1 MGDRNIDINKMNNE
15 RKELHLLSLQQFSEF
30 ATTLSNHT
38 DMDNAKFAAGFGL
51 QLADVRVANQLIDEL
66 GLTGKAVIKEIQGK
80 SYVILKGYPG
90 LREKLSGTRYLASNP
105 KVVDLAIGTKRVS
118 GTMISGARLSIF
130 VAVPMTVLQ
139 FLISEQSTFLRLVG
153 TIASD
158 LVKIGLSTIIASAAG
173 MAAGAVTTV
182 AAGPIVAAIAFG
194 IATAITLEYLDRT
207 FGVTDALVN
216 AMEEAKNRTF
226 GELAQKIVTFERNL
240 INNAVGRMRF
250 R

>member
-1 MGDRNIDINKMNNE
+1 MTNRNIDISKMNSE
-15 RKELHLLSLQQFSEF
+15 RKEVHILSLEQFSEF

-38 DMDNAKFAAGFGL
+38 NMDNAKFAAGISL
-51 QLADVRVANQLIDEL
+51 QLADIRVANQLIDEL

-80 SYVILKGYPG
+80 NYVILKGYPG
-90 LREKLSGTRYLASNP
+90 LREKLTGTRYLASNP

-139 FLISEQSTFLRLVG
+139 FLISEQSTLLRLVG
-153 TIASD
+153 IIASD

-173 MAAGAVTTV
+173 MAAGAITTV

-194 IATAITLEYLDRT
+194 IATAVTLEYLDRT
-207 FGVTDALVN
+207 FGVTDALIN
-216 AMEEAKNRTF
+216 AMDKAKQRTV
-226 GELAQKIVTFERNL
+226 GELALQIVTFERNL
-240 INNAVGRMRF
+240 INDAVGRMRF

>member
-1 MGDRNIDINKMNNE
+1 MTDRNIDISRMNSE
-15 RKELHLLSLQQFSEF
+15 RKELHILSLEQFSEF
-30 ATTLSNHT
+30 ATTLSNNT
-38 DMDNAKFAAGFGL
+38 NMDNAKFAAGIGL
-51 QLADVRVANQLIDEL
+51 QLADIRVANQLIDEL

-90 LREKLSGTRYLASNP
+90 LREKLTGTRYLASNP

-130 VAVPMTVLQ
+130 IAVPMTVLQ
-139 FLISEQSTFLRLVG
+139 FLISEQSTLIRLVG

-173 MAAGAVTTV
+173 MAAGAITTV

-194 IATAITLEYLDRT
+194 IATAVTLEYLDRT
-207 FGVTDALVN
+207 FGVTNALVN
-216 AMEEAKNRTF
+216 AMEKAKQRTV
-226 GELAQKIVTFERNL
+226 GELARKIVTFERNL
-240 INNAVGRMRF
+240 INDAVGRMRF

>member
-1 MGDRNIDINKMNNE
+1 MTDRNIDINKMNSE
-15 RKELHLLSLQQFSEF
+15 RKELHILSLEQFSEF

-38 DMDNAKFAAGFGL
+38 NMDNAKFAAGMGL
-51 QLADVRVANQLIDEL
+51 QLADIRVANQLIDEL

-90 LREKLSGTRYLASNP
+90 LREKLTGTRYLASNP

-139 FLISEQSTFLRLVG
+139 FLISEQSTLLRLVG

-173 MAAGAVTTV
+173 MAAGAITTV

-194 IATAITLEYLDRT
+194 IATAVTLEYLDRT
-207 FGVTDALVN
+207 FGVTDALIN
-216 AMEEAKNRTF
+216 AMEKAKQRTV
-226 GELAQKIVTFERNL
+226 GELARQIVTFERNL
-240 INNAVGRMRF
+240 INDAVGRMRF

>member
-1 MGDRNIDINKMNNE
+1 MTARNIDISRMNSE
-15 RKELHLLSLQQFSEF
+15 RKELHILSLEQFSEF

-38 DMDNAKFAAGFGL
+38 NMDNAKFAAGISL
-51 QLADVRVANQLIDEL
+51 QLADIRIANQLIDEL
-66 GLTGKAVIKEIQGK
+66 GLTGKAVIKEIQGR

-90 LREKLSGTRYLASNP
+90 LREKLTGTRYLASNP

-118 GTMISGARLSIF
+118 NAMISGARLSIF

-139 FLISEQSTFLRLVG
+139 FLISEQSTLLRLVG

-158 LVKIGLSTIIASAAG
+158 LVKIGLSTVIASAAG
-173 MAAGAVTTV
+173 MAAGAITTV

-207 FGVTDALVN
+207 FGVTNALVN
-216 AMEEAKNRTF
+216 AMEKAKQRTF
-226 GELAQKIVTFERNL
+226 GELARQIVTFERNL
-240 INNAVGRMRF
+240 INDAVGRMRF

>member
-1 MGDRNIDINKMNNE
+1 MTDRNIDISRMNSE
-15 RKELHLLSLQQFSEF
+15 RKELHILSLEQFSEF

-38 DMDNAKFAAGFGL
+38 NMDNAKFAAGMGL
-51 QLADVRVANQLIDEL
+51 QLADLRVANQLIDEL

-90 LREKLSGTRYLASNP
+90 LREKLTGTRYLASNP

-130 VAVPMTVLQ
+130 IAVPMTVLQ
-139 FLISEQSTFLRLVG
+139 FLISEQSTLLRLVG

-173 MAAGAVTTV
+173 MAAGAITTV

-194 IATAITLEYLDRT
+194 IATAVTLEYLDRT
-207 FGVTDALVN
+207 FGVTNALVN
-216 AMEEAKNRTF
+216 AMEKAKQRTV
-226 GELAQKIVTFERNL
+226 GELARQIVTFERNL
-240 INNAVGRMRF
+240 INDAIGRMRF

>member
-1 MGDRNIDINKMNNE
+1 MTDRNIDINKMNSE
-15 RKELHLLSLQQFSEF
+15 RKELHILSLEQFSEF

-38 DMDNAKFAAGFGL
+38 NMDNAKFAAGISL
-51 QLADVRVANQLIDEL
+51 QLADIRVANQLIDEL

-90 LREKLSGTRYLASNP
+90 LREKLTGTRYLASNP

-139 FLISEQSTFLRLVG
+139 FLISEQSTLLRLVG

-173 MAAGAVTTV
+173 MAAGAITTV

-194 IATAITLEYLDRT
+194 IATAVTLEYLDRT
-207 FGVTDALVN
+207 FGVTDALIN
-216 AMEEAKNRTF
+216 AMEKAKQRTV
-226 GELAQKIVTFERNL
+226 GELARQIVTFERNL
-240 INNAVGRMRF
+240 INDAVGRMRF

>member
-1 MGDRNIDINKMNNE
+1 MTDRNIDISRMNSE
-15 RKELHLLSLQQFSEF
+15 RKELHILSLEQFSEF

-38 DMDNAKFAAGFGL
+38 NMDNAKFAAGISL
-51 QLADVRVANQLIDEL
+51 QLADIRVANQLIDEL
-66 GLTGKAVIKEIQGK
+66 GLTGKAVIKEIQGR

-90 LREKLSGTRYLASNP
+90 LREKLTGTRYLASNP

-118 GTMISGARLSIF
+118 NAMMSGARLSIF

-139 FLISEQSTFLRLVG
+139 FLISEQSTLLRLVG

-158 LVKIGLSTIIASAAG
+158 LVKIGLSTVIASAAG
-173 MAAGAVTTV
+173 MAAGAITTV

-207 FGVTDALVN
+207 FGVTNALVN
-216 AMEEAKNRTF
+216 AMEKAKQRTF
-226 GELAQKIVTFERNL
+226 GELARQIVTFERNL
-240 INNAVGRMRF
+240 INDAVGRMRF

>member
-1 MGDRNIDINKMNNE
+1 MNDRKIDITKMNNE
-15 RKELHLLSLQQFSEF
+15 RKELHILSLEQFSEF

-38 DMDNAKFAAGFGL
+38 NMDNAKFAAGLGL
-51 QLADVRVANQLIDEL
+51 QLADIRVANQLIEEL

-80 SYVILKGYPG
+80 SYVVLKGYPG
-90 LREKLSGTRYLASNP
+90 LREKLTGTRYLASNP

-130 VAVPMTVLQ
+130 IAVPMTVLQ
-139 FLISEQSTFLRLVG
+139 FLVNEQSTLLRLVG

-173 MAAGAVTTV
+173 MAAGAITTV

-194 IATAITLEYLDRT
+194 IATAVTLEYLDRT

-216 AMEEAKNRTF
+216 AMEEAKKRTV
-226 GELAQKIVTFERNL
+226 GELARQIVTFERNL

>member
-1 MGDRNIDINKMNNE
+1 MTDRNIDIRRMNSE
-15 RKELHLLSLQQFSEF
+15 RKELHILSLEQFSEF
-30 ATTLSNHT
+30 ATTLSNNT
-38 DMDNAKFAAGFGL
+38 NMDNAKFAAGIGL
-51 QLADVRVANQLIDEL
+51 QLADIRVANQLIDEL

-90 LREKLSGTRYLASNP
+90 LREKLTGTRYLASNP

-118 GTMISGARLSIF
+118 GAMISGARLSIF
-130 VAVPMTVLQ
+130 IAVPMTVLQ
-139 FLISEQSTFLRLVG
+139 FLISEQSTLTRLVG

-158 LVKIGLSTIIASAAG
+158 LVKIGLSAIIASAAG
-173 MAAGAVTTV
+173 MAAGAITTV

-207 FGVTDALVN
+207 FGVTNALVN
-216 AMEEAKNRTF
+216 AMEKAKQRTV
-226 GELAQKIVTFERNL
+226 GELARKIVTFERNL
-240 INNAVGRMRF
+240 INNAVSRMRF

>member
-1 MGDRNIDINKMNNE
+1 MTDRNIDINKMNSE
-15 RKELHLLSLQQFSEF
+15 RKELHILSLEQFSEF

-38 DMDNAKFAAGFGL
+38 NMDNAKFAAGISL
-51 QLADVRVANQLIDEL
+51 QLADIRVANQLIDEL

-80 SYVILKGYPG
+80 NYVILKGYPG
-90 LREKLSGTRYLASNP
+90 LREKLTGTRYLASNP

-130 VAVPMTVLQ
+130 IAVPMTVLQ
-139 FLISEQSTFLRLVG
+139 FLISEQSTLLRLVG

-173 MAAGAVTTV
+173 MAAGAITTV

-194 IATAITLEYLDRT
+194 IATAVTLEYLDRT
-207 FGVTDALVN
+207 FGVTDALIN
-216 AMEEAKNRTF
+216 AMEKAKQRTV
-226 GELAQKIVTFERNL
+226 GELARQIVTFERNL
-240 INNAVGRMRF
+240 INDAVGRMRF

>member
-1 MGDRNIDINKMNNE
+1 MTDRNIDISRMNSE
-15 RKELHLLSLQQFSEF
+15 RKELHILSLEQFSEF

-38 DMDNAKFAAGFGL
+38 NMDNAKFAAGVGL
-51 QLADVRVANQLIDEL
+51 QLADIRVANQLIDEL

-90 LREKLSGTRYLASNP
+90 LREKLTGTRYLASNP

-130 VAVPMTVLQ
+130 IAVPMTVLQ
-139 FLISEQSTFLRLVG
+139 FLISEQSTLIRLVG

-173 MAAGAVTTV
+173 MAAGAITTV

-194 IATAITLEYLDRT
+194 IATAVTLEYLDRT
-207 FGVTDALVN
+207 FGVTNALVN
-216 AMEEAKNRTF
+216 AMEKAKQRTV
-226 GELAQKIVTFERNL
+226 GELARKIVTFERNL
-240 INNAVGRMRF
+240 INDAVGRMRF

>member
-1 MGDRNIDINKMNNE
+1 MTDRNIDISRMNSE
-15 RKELHLLSLQQFSEF
+15 RKELHILSLEQFSEF

-38 DMDNAKFAAGFGL
+38 NMDNAKFAAGISL
-51 QLADVRVANQLIDEL
+51 QLADIRIANQLIDEL
-66 GLTGKAVIKEIQGK
+66 GLTGKAVIKEIQGR

-90 LREKLSGTRYLASNP
+90 LREKLTGTRYLASNP

-118 GTMISGARLSIF
+118 NAMISGARLSIF

-139 FLISEQSTFLRLVG
+139 FLISEQSTLLRLVG

-158 LVKIGLSTIIASAAG
+158 LVKIGLSTVIASAAG
-173 MAAGAVTTV
+173 MAAGAITTV

-207 FGVTDALVN
+207 FGVTNALVN
-216 AMEEAKNRTF
+216 AMEKAKQRTV
-226 GELAQKIVTFERNL
+226 GELARQIVTFERNL
-240 INNAVGRMRF
+240 INDAIGRMRF

>member
-1 MGDRNIDINKMNNE
+1 MTDRNIDISRMNSE
-15 RKELHLLSLQQFSEF
+15 RKELHILSLEQFSEF

-38 DMDNAKFAAGFGL
+38 NMDNAKFATGIGL
-51 QLADVRVANQLIDEL
+51 QLTDIRVANQLIDEL

-90 LREKLSGTRYLASNP
+90 LREKLTGTRYLASNP

-139 FLISEQSTFLRLVG
+139 FLISEQSTLLRLVG

-173 MAAGAVTTV
+173 MAAGAITTV

-194 IATAITLEYLDRT
+194 IATAVTLEYLDRT
-207 FGVTDALVN
+207 FGVTDALIN
-216 AMEEAKNRTF
+216 AMEKAKQRTV
-226 GELAQKIVTFERNL
+226 GELARQIVTFERNL
-240 INNAVGRMRF
+240 INDAVGRMRF

>member
-1 MGDRNIDINKMNNE
+1 MTDRNIDISRMNSE
-15 RKELHLLSLQQFSEF
+15 RKEVHILSLEQFSEF

-38 DMDNAKFAAGFGL
+38 NMDNAKFAAGLGL
-51 QLADVRVANQLIDEL
+51 QLADIRVANQLIEEL

-80 SYVILKGYPG
+80 SYVVLKGYPG
-90 LREKLSGTRYLASNP
+90 LREKLTGTRYLASNP
-105 KVVDLAIGTKRVS
+105 KVVDLATGTKRVS

-130 VAVPMTVLQ
+130 IAVPMTVLQ
-139 FLISEQSTFLRLVG
+139 FLISEQSTLLRLVG

-173 MAAGAVTTV
+173 MAAGAITTV

-194 IATAITLEYLDRT
+194 IATAVTLEYLDRT
-207 FGVTDALVN
+207 FGVTDALIN
-216 AMEEAKNRTF
+216 AMEKAKQRTV
-226 GELAQKIVTFERNL
+226 GELARQIVTFERNL
-240 INNAVGRMRF
+240 INDAVGRMRF

>member
-1 MGDRNIDINKMNNE
+1 MTDRNIDINKMNSE
-15 RKELHLLSLQQFSEF
+15 RKELHILSLEQFSEF

-38 DMDNAKFAAGFGL
+38 NMDNAKFAAGISL
-51 QLADVRVANQLIDEL
+51 QLADIRVANQLIDEL

-80 SYVILKGYPG
+80 NYVILKGYPG
-90 LREKLSGTRYLASNP
+90 LREKLTGTRYLASNP

-139 FLISEQSTFLRLVG
+139 FLISEQSTLLRLVG

-173 MAAGAVTTV
+173 MAAGAITTV

-194 IATAITLEYLDRT
+194 IATAVTLEYLDRT
-207 FGVTDALVN
+207 FGVTDALIN
-216 AMEEAKNRTF
+216 AMEKAKQRTV
-226 GELAQKIVTFERNL
+226 GELARQIVTFERNL
-240 INNAVGRMRF
+240 INDAVGRMRF

>member
-1 MGDRNIDINKMNNE
+1 MNDRKIDITKMNNE
-15 RKELHLLSLQQFSEF
+15 RKELHILSLEQFSEF

-38 DMDNAKFAAGFGL
+38 NMDNAKFAAGISL
-51 QLADVRVANQLIDEL
+51 QLADIRVANQLIDEL

-80 SYVILKGYPG
+80 NYVILKGYPG
-90 LREKLSGTRYLASNP
+90 LREKLTGTRYLASNP

-139 FLISEQSTFLRLVG
+139 FLISEQSTLLRLVG

-173 MAAGAVTTV
+173 MAAGAITTV

-194 IATAITLEYLDRT
+194 IATAVTLEYLDRT
-207 FGVTDALVN
+207 FGVTDALIN
-216 AMEEAKNRTF
+216 AMEKAKQRTV
-226 GELAQKIVTFERNL
+226 GELARQIVTFERNL
-240 INNAVGRMRF
+240 INDAVGRMRF